1 MLLPMIGDGFI
12 QALTKYE
19 SNNIK
24 RFITGF
30 LFGYGLCMLFVVS
43 SIGAYNIG
51 QSIAEYM

>member
-1 MLLPMIGDGFI
+1 MIGDGFI